1 MENVFVPYL
10 NTKSIQQVEADPNHT
25 KPQMLR
31 DEFMLNLS
39 KFVQQIKRTINQ
51 IEGRFGLEIP
61 ESIQAIQKE
70 SVQVLAQNAEI
81 VEMLESTV
89 SNWQNQVC
97 RGLYAS

>member
-1 MENVFVPYL
+1 MPYL
-10 NTKSIQQVEADPNHT
+10 NTKSASQVQQDPNQT

-61 ESIQAIQKE
+61 ESVLAIQKE
-70 SVQVLAQNAEI
+70 PVSELAKNAEI
-81 VEMLESTV
+81 VEMLENTV
-89 SNWQNQVC
+89 SNWQNQVSTC
-97 RGLYAS
+97 LYR